1 MDAQARESNTALRK
15 LWIGV
20 RFVVFGV
27 GGFLLVTYS
36 WIALITV
43 ALKDPDQMMNPYL
56 AGPMLLVGPF
66 SMLYGA
72 DVWRRWAYLCVFLAT
87 PVVVSLFILISHFV
101 PEDASSP
108 GWSELWGSI
117 DPKLLGVLVF
127 SLPTV
132 VTHWIVRRYYRRQD
146 ARNACIDVSSSLAGH
161 A

>member
-1 MDAQARESNTALRK
+1 MGTQAHASSTPLRK
-15 LWIGV
+15 LWIGA

-27 GGFLLVTYS
+27 GGFLLVMYS

-43 ALKDPDQMMNPYL
+43 ALKNPYQMMNPYL
-56 AGPMLLVGPF
+56 AGPLLLVGAF

-72 DVWRRWAYLCVFLAT
+72 DVWRRWAYLYVFLAT
-87 PVVVSLFILISHFV
+87 PVVVSLFILTSHFV

-108 GWSELWGSI
+108 GWSELWGII

-132 VTHWIVRRYYRRQD
+132 VTYWIVRRYYRTQD
-146 ARNACIDVSSSLAGH
+146 ARKARIDASCSLDGH